1 MRSMMNWIIA
11 LFMGAFL
18 IFRTVVSLVAARGE
32 EFFVKPLDPTVELI
46 LLFVALACI
55 VMVFKRLKLGG
66 ILYLVAYWG
75 YFGADII
82 SHLEP
87 IMDGEPLGPGVP
99 MQLFCSALG
108 CILALIVMI
117 DLLTDHVK
125 RPDDTKT
132 SWFYNNSDLDR
143 KHDEREDTH
152 NYKIY

>member
-1 MRSMMNWIIA
+1 MRSLMNWMIA
-11 LFMGAFL
+11 FFMGAFL
-18 IFRTVVSLVAARGE
+18 IFRTVVSLMDARGE
-32 EFFVKPLDPTVELI
+32 EFFAKPLDPTVELI

-82 SHLEP
+82 THIQP
-87 IMDGEPLGPGVP
+87 IMDGEPLAAGEP
-99 MQLFCSALG
+99 MQLFCSAIG
-108 CILALIVMI
+108 VILALVVMI

-132 SWFYNNSDLDR
+132 SWFYNNPDLD
-143 KHDEREDTH
+143 KKKDEREDTH
-152 NYKIY
+152 NYRIY

>member
-1 MRSMMNWIIA
+1 MRSMMNLIIA

-18 IFRTVVSLVAARGE
+18 IFRTGVSLVAARGE

-108 CILALIVMI
+108 CVLALIVMI